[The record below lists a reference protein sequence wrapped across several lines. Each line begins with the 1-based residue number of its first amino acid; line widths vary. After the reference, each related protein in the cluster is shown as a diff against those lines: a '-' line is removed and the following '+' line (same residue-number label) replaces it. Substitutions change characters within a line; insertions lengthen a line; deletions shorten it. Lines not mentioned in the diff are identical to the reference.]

1 MGPIQVLNSLGQSR
15 HHHHHLQQLLF
26 PESRCPCSGSPL
38 HIDLH
43 KWGTSAAPPWER
55 PEGSSGALVR
65 IMDLWA
71 KWGGHE
77 ASVLEVLGGSGGA
90 KAGGNKNWR
99 IQKLFSPMIVTFV
112 CFKMKVGEIWS
123 PLSPFFCP
131 IKNGQSLLKN
141 HWRGSD
147 SSESFVYFV
156 ISNKHQIQLSSRM
169 VDKGR
174 KIV

>member
-1 MGPIQVLNSLGQSR
+1 MGPIQVLNHLGQSR

-26 PESRCPCSGSPL
+26 PERRCPCSGSPL

-43 KWGTSAAPPWER
+43 KWGTLAAPPWKR
-55 PEGSSGALVR
+55 PEGSSGALVM

-77 ASVLEVLGGSGGA
+77 ASVLQGLGGSGGA

-112 CFKMKVGEIWS
+112 CFKVKVGENWS
-123 PLSPFFCP
+123 PLSPFFSLTFV
-131 IKNGQSLLKN
+131 QSKMVNHYWKTTEEGAIALKAL
-141 HWRGSD
+141 
-147 SSESFVYFV
+147 V
-156 ISNKHQIQLSSRM
+156 IL
-169 VDKGR
+169 
-174 KIV
+174 